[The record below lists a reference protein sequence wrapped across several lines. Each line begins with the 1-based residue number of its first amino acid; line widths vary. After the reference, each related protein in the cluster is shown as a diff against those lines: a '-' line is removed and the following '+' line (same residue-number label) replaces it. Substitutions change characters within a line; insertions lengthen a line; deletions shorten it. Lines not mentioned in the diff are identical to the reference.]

1 MKILLKNNESD
12 ELAFCDLGLGYLATP
27 LRDAGHEVNLLLT
40 PLSEESF
47 TYLVKKFKPDVIG
60 IKVLSSGVQNTART
74 IELIRRIH
82 HCLIVI
88 GGPHITGDPDGALEL
103 MPADYAFQGEADR
116 SFPAF
121 IQLLDDGS
129 LAGHLDDIPGLVRRE
144 GGRIKRNPP
153 DMIRN
158 IDSLPL
164 PAWELMPPGDHQ
176 SLVCRRTP
184 AAPLIASRG
193 CTDSCTFCVEGANR
207 LRIRSVNSV
216 MKEIRLLV
224 EVYGVREIQ
233 FLDSNF
239 VFSKKYLMELGQA
252 ILDAGLDIAFCAPN
266 GTRLEAID
274 DDVARMLERIGF
286 YRANIGIESGS
297 QEMLTTLSKRLD
309 LDILP
314 EKVAL
319 LRHYGI
325 LVVGNFM
332 LGFPNESVDQ
342 MRKTLE
348 LALALDLTGANFAI
362 YTPLPGTPLYNS
374 LMHRKAL
381 SGKNNFQGYNYVVYR
396 NSLSELSPSALR
408 RFRLW
413 CIFRFLSRP
422 RTLMILYG
430 LLADRDM
437 RRSLLKRIYGMY
449 IQKILSR

>member
-12 ELAFCDLGLGYLATP
+12 ELAFCDLGLGYLAAP
-27 LRDAGHEVNLLLT
+27 LRDAGHDVNLLLT
-40 PLSEESF
+40 PCSEESF
-47 TYLVKKFKPDVIG
+47 TCLVKEFQPDVIG

-88 GGPHITGDPDGALEL
+88 GGPHISGDPDGALEL
-103 MPADYAFQGEADR
+103 MPADYAFQGEADH

-121 IQLLDDGS
+121 IQLLNDGS
-129 LAGHLDDIPGLVRRE
+129 LAEHLDEIPGLIRLE
-144 GGRIKRNPP
+144 DGRIKRNPP
-153 DMIRN
+153 DMIRD
-158 IDSLPL
+158 IESLPL
-164 PAWELMPPGDHQ
+164 PAWEMMPPADHQ

-193 CTDSCTFCVEGANR
+193 CTDSCTFCVEGTRR
-207 LRIRSVNSV
+207 LRIRSVSSV
-216 MKEIRLLV
+216 MREIRLLV
-224 EVYGVREIQ
+224 ETYGVREIQ

-252 ILDAGLDIAFCAPN
+252 ILAAGLDVAVCAPN

-274 DDVARMLERIGF
+274 DDVARMLARIGF

-297 QEMLTTLSKRLD
+297 QDMLTALSKRLD
-309 LDILP
+309 LKILP
-314 EKVAL
+314 EKIAL
-319 LRHYGI
+319 LRHHGI

-332 LGFPNESVDQ
+332 LGFPDESIDQ

-348 LALALDLTGANFAI
+348 LALTLDLTGANFAI
-362 YTPLPGTPLYNS
+362 YTPLPGTPLYSS
-374 LMHRKAL
+374 LLHKKIL
-381 SGKNNFQGYNYVVYR
+381 SGKNQFRGYNYVVYR
-396 NSLSELSPSALR
+396 NNLSELSPSALR

-413 CIFRFLSRP
+413 CIFRFLVRP
-422 RTLMILYG
+422 RTLMTLFG
-430 LLADRDM
+430 LLTDREM

-449 IQKILSR
+449 IQKLLSR